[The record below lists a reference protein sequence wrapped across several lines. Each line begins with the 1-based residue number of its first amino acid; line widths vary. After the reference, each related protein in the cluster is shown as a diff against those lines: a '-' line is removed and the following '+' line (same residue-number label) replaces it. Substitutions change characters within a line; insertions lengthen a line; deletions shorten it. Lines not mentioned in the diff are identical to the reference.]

1 MDKRAPLRQ
10 FYQDQ
15 ATNQMAQQQYKE
27 RTAQLNELENTVIES
42 IGALIRF
49 LDGKTTK
56 TEVINQLTSISTPDI
71 DKVVE
76 AVSKLDKDILANQLD
91 LKPLVD
97 ELRQIKRE
105 MSLVPKSLPKF
116 EQKDAV
122 KVTNLSEVKLDT
134 SKLEKLIKDLKLDPT
149 IEVKPTDVQVAAPD
163 LKPLETALKA
173 VVTAI
178 KNQKYPE
185 FPEIPITDLSEVEK
199 KLDESNKHL
208 KDIATRPANTPSS
221 NSPYINSDNKL
232 VNVQLEADGSI
243 PITLKNPD
251 DIGGSSVSTVT
262 SVADTDSSTELLA
275 ANTNRKEAV
284 ITNDSSAILYVAFG
298 ETASATN
305 FTARLQQYGYVQ
317 TEYRGQINGIW
328 ASDAGGNARITE
340 LT

>member
-1 MDKRAPLRQ
+1 MDKRAGLRQ
-10 FYQDQ
+10 FYQEQ
-15 ATNQMAQQQYKE
+15 ASTQMAQKQYQQ

-56 TEVINQLTSISTPDI
+56 TEVINQLTSISTPDV

-91 LKPLVD
+91 LKPLVT
-97 ELRQIKRE
+97 ELQQIKRE

-122 KVTNLSEVKLDT
+122 KVTNLSDVKLDT
-134 SKLEKLIKDLKLDPT
+134 TKLEKLIKDLKLDPT
-149 IEVKPTDVQVAAPD
+149 IEVKPTDVQVDAPD

-185 FPEIPITDLSEVEK
+185 FPEIPVTDLSEVEK

-232 VNVQLEADGSI
+232 VNVPLETDLSI
-243 PITLKNPD
+243 PITLKNPGDISGSTVYSKPTDAYELVQYD
-251 DIGGSSVSTVT
+251 DSTSSSYEYYLYSDKDANYYVKRVDTNYNYTEFKSSVTPVT
-262 SVADTDSSTELLA
+262 GSGFYAWVSALSSWQTYGA
-275 ANTNRKEAV
+275 A
-284 ITNDSSAILYVAFG
+284 F
-298 ETASATN
+298 
-305 FTARLQQYGYVQ
+305 
-317 TEYRGQINGIW
+317 
-328 ASDAGGNARITE
+328 
-340 LT
+340 